1 MHQKQP
7 TESFLNKG
15 FRLANQGLNIMGT
28 MKGIYETGKFG
39 YGGLQAARPLLS
51 LL

>member
-1 MHQKQP
+1 MLQKQP
-7 TESFLNKG
+7 NESFLNKSV
-15 FRLANQGLNIMGT
+15 RLANQGLNIMGT
-28 MKGIYETGKFG
+28 MKGIYETGKFV